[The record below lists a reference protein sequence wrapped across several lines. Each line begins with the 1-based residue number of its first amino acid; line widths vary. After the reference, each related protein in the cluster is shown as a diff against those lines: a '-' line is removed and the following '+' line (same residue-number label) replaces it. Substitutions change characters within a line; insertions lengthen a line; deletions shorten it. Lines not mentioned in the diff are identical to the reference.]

1 MKLARVISFSFALL
15 LGSSP
20 FSWSEEA
27 TRTLSLSLTQAQILL
42 EKSNREIIAARLA
55 LEVAGSQVL
64 LAGARPNPTLGA
76 QISSISPSRGLG
88 AGSLQNK
95 QMDSILSI
103 NQLVERGSKRELRIS
118 TADAQVLA
126 AQRDLT
132 EIRRQQQLALGLA
145 YFELKLALERLRI
158 LQDTAQLQEQAVTAA
173 KRRLAAGDA
182 AESEV
187 IRLSLEALRASN
199 DARTAQADV
208 SRARQSLGLL
218 FGADGKAEQWVASDD
233 WPDHV
238 AAQSMAAPDP
248 ARIASRADVRAAQA
262 RVAASEKNRELAR
275 QLRTRDVTVGA
286 QIERFPPD
294 AGVSYGISMSIPL
307 FSNYHFEGEIAQ
319 AEAEL
324 TSAMAARDR
333 QLMIAM
339 SDVTRAQ
346 TDLMA
351 TAERRHRLAD
361 ELLPQARRALA
372 SAEFAYQHGATGLL
386 DLLDARRTLRAV
398 ELDAATA
405 AADFAKAHVAW
416 RAAQSSELESP

>member
-1 MKLARVISFSFALL
+1 M
-15 LGSSP
+15 
-20 FSWSEEA
+20 
-27 TRTLSLSLTQAQILL
+27 
-42 EKSNREIIAARLA
+42 
-55 LEVAGSQVL
+55 
-64 LAGARPNPTLGA
+64 
-76 QISSISPSRGLG
+76 
-88 AGSLQNK
+88 
-95 QMDSILSI
+95 
-103 NQLVERGSKRELRIS
+103 
-118 TADAQVLA
+118 LA